1 MHKITYQVTKSKH
14 KSQTLSDLK
23 NIHLLGVVRSVVR
36 SESSAQSRNLNEV
49 SMTKIAIVIVVTF
62 VLLNMLRLILCF
74 FEVAQMFTVM
84 KCLGEG
90 GLGQYQQSLHF
101 HTSDNVARLL
111 MVVNSSVNFLIYSCF
126 SKSFQVNIKSNIQG
140 KSKYRYLIKFPLAL
154 GYLCKGD
161 FPYI

>member
-1 MHKITYQVTKSKH
+1 
-14 KSQTLSDLK
+14 
-23 NIHLLGVVRSVVR
+23 
-36 SESSAQSRNLNEV
+36 
-49 SMTKIAIVIVVTF
+49 MTKIAIVIVVTF

-126 SKSFQVNIKSNIQG
+126 SKSFQVNIAYR
-140 KSKYRYLIKFPLAL
+140 KSKYRYLIKFPFRFRLL
-154 GYLCKGD
+154 SLQRERPLMTSDIRVGRGGVQD
-161 FPYI
+161 SPQNRII

>member
-1 MHKITYQVTKSKH
+1 
-14 KSQTLSDLK
+14 
-23 NIHLLGVVRSVVR
+23 
-36 SESSAQSRNLNEV
+36 
-49 SMTKIAIVIVVTF
+49 MTKIAIVIVVTF

-90 GLGQYQQSLHF
+90 GLGQYQQSLNF

-126 SKSFQVNIKSNIQG
+126 SKSFQVNIA
-140 KSKYRYLIKFPLAL
+140 YLNLDI
-154 GYLCKGD
+154 
-161 FPYI
+161 

>member
-1 MHKITYQVTKSKH
+1 
-14 KSQTLSDLK
+14 
-23 NIHLLGVVRSVVR
+23 
-36 SESSAQSRNLNEV
+36 
-49 SMTKIAIVIVVTF
+49 
-62 VLLNMLRLILCF
+62 
-74 FEVAQMFTVM
+74 MFTVM

-140 KSKYRYLIKFPLAL
+140 KSKYRYLIKFPFSFRLLSLQRRLIGCNFLQFSLYMNASLLLAHGIRKPNGFSVRGHISITL
-154 GYLCKGD
+154 AS
-161 FPYI
+161 F